1 MDHLMDHEVWIPALH
16 RDLTG
21 GVEQVKLAGSTVRE
35 LVEELDARF
44 PGLADRLC
52 DGERLRPGIHVA
64 VNGVVEPKGLRVR
77 LAEASEV
84 HFVPAIGGG

>member
-1 MDHLMDHEVWIPALH
+1 MEQAMEHEVWIPALH

-21 GVEQVKLAGSTVRE
+21 GVERVTQAGSTVRE
-35 LVEELDARF
+35 VVERLDVRF
-44 PGLADRLC
+44 PGLAERLC
-52 DGERLRPGIHVA
+52 DGDRLRPGIQVA
-64 VNGVVEPKGLRVR
+64 VNGVVESKGLRVR